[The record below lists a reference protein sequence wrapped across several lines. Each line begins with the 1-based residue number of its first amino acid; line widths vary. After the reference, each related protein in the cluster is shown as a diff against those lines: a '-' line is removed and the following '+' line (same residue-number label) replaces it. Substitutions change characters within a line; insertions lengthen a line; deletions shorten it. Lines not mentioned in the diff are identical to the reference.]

1 MPEFTT
7 GNKYSDFNSSTDK
20 VAAYGIG
27 AVVAGGILAKTG
39 VFAMIGKFLLAA
51 WKFILIGLVALG
63 AGIKKLFRKKNTDN
77 STIENTTDIS

>member
-1 MPEFTT
+1 
-7 GNKYSDFNSSTDK
+7 
-20 VAAYGIG
+20 
-27 AVVAGGILAKTG
+27 
-39 VFAMIGKFLLAA
+39 MIGKFLLAA